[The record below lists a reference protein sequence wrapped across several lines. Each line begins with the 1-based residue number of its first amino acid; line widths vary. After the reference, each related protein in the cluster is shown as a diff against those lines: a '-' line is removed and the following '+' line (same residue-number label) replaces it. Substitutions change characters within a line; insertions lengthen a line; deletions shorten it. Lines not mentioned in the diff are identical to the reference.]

1 MNKKS
6 IIKKTIGV
14 GSSTLA
20 SRVLGIIREV
30 MQAQYLGVNA
40 MSDAFTT
47 AFRIPNSFRKVFVEG
62 ALSASL
68 VPPFVNA
75 MRNDKKKMVDSLILL
90 ALIIF
95 EGFLLCLCGLFM
107 WQAEWI
113 IQLMCPGF
121 SPEQVARTVPMLRIL
136 MPFIFF
142 ISSSAVFGSALQ
154 AVNHFF
160 IPAITPAFMNVVY
173 IGSLALCIA
182 QDLPIT
188 YYCYSIMVAGVVQL
202 IAHIITYLRLDFS
215 FAKVTRETW
224 AHFRPI
230 GLNVL
235 FCILCVGMT
244 SEISLIIDT
253 VFASYLPAGSMSLMN
268 YAIRFMG
275 IPLGLF
281 ASALSTIT
289 LPYFSRVSSY
299 APKRLSF
306 FMVEASKLVFW
317 VTIPMM
323 LIMGFLGEKIFHT
336 IFLSSKFSLAQVLE
350 ARMILIAFLVGLFSL
365 SLNKIL
371 LNLYYSR
378 HVMWLPAAISVFG
391 AGINVVF
398 NMLLVGKYQATGLAL
413 GTSLAAILQTMLH
426 LIFLRV
432 WFGYTFYARNFMR
445 FVGRYCLQLAIVLPL
460 GLLVYSGMTYA
471 ISTLPH
477 SAAQFFLYKLGFWFW
492 AGPLCL
498 AIAGIV
504 YITRKQFGIKL
515 YFFD

>member
-30 MQAQYLGVNA
+30 LQIQYLGVNA

-47 AFRIPNSFRKVFVEG
+47 AFRIPNSFRKVFVDG

-68 VPPFVNA
+68 VPPFINA
-75 MRNDKKKMVDSLILL
+75 LRNDNKKMVDSLILL
-90 ALIIF
+90 ALILF
-95 EGFLLCLCGLFM
+95 EGFVLLLCGLFM

-113 IQLMCPGF
+113 IYLMCPGF
-121 SPEQVARTVPMLRIL
+121 SPDQILRTVPMLRIL

-142 ISSSAVFGSALQ
+142 ISSSAIFGSALQ
-154 AVNHFF
+154 SVNHFF

-173 IGSLALCIA
+173 IGSLGLCIV
-182 QDLPIT
+182 QDLPISVF
-188 YYCYSIMVAGVVQL
+188 CYGIIAAGIVQL
-202 IAHIITYLRLDFS
+202 IVHIITYLRLDFS

-224 AHFRPI
+224 VHFRPI

-235 FCILCVGMT
+235 FCIICVGMT

-253 VFASYLPAGSMSLMN
+253 VFASYLPSGSMSLMN

-289 LPYFSRVSSY
+289 LPYFSRLSSY

-306 FMVEASKLVFW
+306 LMVEVGKLVFW

-323 LIMGFLGEKIFHT
+323 LIMGFLSEKIFHT
-336 IFLSSKFSLAQVLE
+336 IFLSSRFTISQVLE

-378 HVMWLPAAISVFG
+378 HVMWLPATISVFG
-391 AGINVVF
+391 AGINVLF
-398 NMLLVGKYQATGLAL
+398 NMLLIGKYQATGLAL
-413 GTSLAAILQTMLH
+413 GTSLAACVQTVLH
-426 LIFLRV
+426 LVFLHR
-432 WFGYTFYARNFMR
+432 WFGYTFYGGHFMR
-445 FVGRYCLQLAIVLPL
+445 FAGRYLVQLAIVLPVACVMYFGATCAI
-460 GLLVYSGMTYA
+460 GLMPTHFA
-471 ISTLPH
+471 H
-477 SAAQFFLYKLGFWFW
+477 FFLYKIGFWLW

-498 AIAGIV
+498 AIAAAV
-504 YITRKQFGIKL
+504 YATRRQFGVNL

>member
-30 MQAQYLGVNA
+30 MQVQYLGVNA

-47 AFRIPNSFRKVFVEG
+47 AFRIPNSLRKVFVEG

-75 MRNDKKKMVDSLILL
+75 IRNDKRKMVDSLVLL

-95 EGFLLCLCGLFM
+95 EGVVLCLCGLFM
-107 WQAEWI
+107 WKAELI
-113 IQLMCPGF
+113 ILLMCPGF
-121 SPEQVARTVPMLRIL
+121 DAAQVARTVPMLRIL

-154 AVNHFF
+154 SVNHFF

-182 QDLPIT
+182 NDLPVT
-188 YYCYSIMVAGVVQL
+188 YFCYFIILAGVVQL

-215 FAKVTRETW
+215 FSKVTSETW
-224 AHFRPI
+224 NHFKPI
-230 GLNVL
+230 ALNVF
-235 FCILCVGMT
+235 FCIICVGMT
-244 SEISLIIDT
+244 SEISLIVDT
-253 VFASYLPAGSMSLMN
+253 VFASYLPSGSISLMN

-289 LPYFSRVSSY
+289 LPYFARVSSY

-306 FMVEASKLVFW
+306 FMVEATKLVFW
-317 VTIPMM
+317 VTIPMT

-336 IFLSSKFSLAQVLE
+336 IFLSSKFTLGQVLE
-350 ARMILIAFLVGLFSL
+350 ARMILLAFLVGLFSL

-378 HVMWLPAAISVFG
+378 RVMWLPAMISIFG
-391 AGINVVF
+391 AGMNIVF
-398 NMLLVGKYQATGLAL
+398 NMMLVGKYQATGLAL
-413 GTSLAAILQTMLH
+413 GTSIAACIQTLLH
-426 LIFLRV
+426 IIFLRV
-432 WFGYTFYARNFMR
+432 WFGYTFYMNNFMR
-445 FVGRYCLQLAIVLPL
+445 FVWRYCLQLAIVLPIA
-460 GLLVYSGMTYA
+460 LLVYFGMTNL
-471 ISTLPH
+471 IIVLPAYL
-477 SAAQFFLYKLGFWFW
+477 SQFFLYKLGFWLW
-492 AGPLCL
+492 VGPLCL
-498 AIAGIV
+498 AIAAFV
-504 YITRKQFGIKL
+504 YFTRKQFGIKL

>member
-30 MQAQYLGVNA
+30 MQVQYLGVNA
-40 MSDAFTT
+40 MSDAFAT
-47 AFRIPNSFRKVFVEG
+47 AWRIPNSFRKVFVEG

-68 VPPFVNA
+68 VPPFVKA
-75 MRNDKKKMVDSLILL
+75 ISSDKKKVVDSLVLL

-95 EGFLLCLCGLFM
+95 EGFLLCLCALFM
-107 WQAEWI
+107 WQADWI
-113 IQLMCPGF
+113 IRLMCPGF
-121 SPEQVARTVPMLRIL
+121 STDQVARTVPMLRIL

-142 ISSSAVFGSALQ
+142 ISSSAIFGSALQ
-154 AVNHFF
+154 SVNHFF
-160 IPAITPAFMNVVY
+160 IPAITPAFMNVIY
-173 IGSLALCIA
+173 IISLALCIT
-182 QDLPIT
+182 QNLPMN
-188 YYCYSIMVAGVVQL
+188 YFCYFIIFAGVVQL

-215 FAKVTRETW
+215 FAKITRETW
-224 AHFRPI
+224 IYFRPI

-235 FCILCVGMT
+235 FCIICVGMT
-244 SEISLIIDT
+244 SEISLIIDA
-253 VFASYLPAGSMSLMN
+253 VFASYLPSGSISLMN

-299 APKRLSF
+299 APKRLSL
-306 FMVEASKLVFW
+306 FMVEAAKLVFW

-323 LIMGFLGEKIFHT
+323 LIMGFLSEKIFHT
-336 IFLSSKFSLAQVLE
+336 IFLSSRFTLTQVLE

-378 HVMWLPAAISVFG
+378 NVMWLPAVISIFG

-398 NMLLVGKYQATGLAL
+398 NMLLINTYQATGLAL
-413 GTSLAAILQTMLH
+413 GTSLAACVQTLLH

-432 WFGYTFYARNFMR
+432 WFGYTFYPSKFMR
-445 FVGRYCLQLAIVLPL
+445 FAIRYCLQIALILPVAL
-460 GLLVYSGMTYA
+460 VIYYGIESAVTLLPS
-471 ISTLPH
+471 
-477 SAAQFFLYKLGFWFW
+477 SAANFFLYKIGFWFW
-492 AGPLCL
+492 VGPLCL
-498 AIAGIV
+498 AVAGIFYV
-504 YITRKQFGIKL
+504 TRKQFGIKL
-515 YFFD
+515 YFLD

>member
-30 MQAQYLGVNA
+30 MQVQYLGVNA

-75 MRNDKKKMVDSLILL
+75 IRNDKRKMVDSLILL

-95 EGFLLCLCGLFM
+95 EGFVLCLCGLFM
-107 WQAEWI
+107 WKAEWI
-113 IQLMCPGF
+113 ITLMCPGF

-154 AVNHFF
+154 SVNHFF
-160 IPAITPAFMNVVY
+160 IPAITPAFMNMVY
-173 IGSLALCIA
+173 IASLALCIA

-188 YYCYSIMVAGVVQL
+188 YFCYFIIVAGIVQL
-202 IAHIITYLRLDFS
+202 IAHVIAYLKLDFS
-215 FAKVTRETW
+215 FARITRETW
-224 AHFRPI
+224 THFKPI
-230 GLNVL
+230 GLNVF
-235 FCILCVGMT
+235 FCIIAVGMT

-253 VFASYLPAGSMSLMN
+253 IFASYLPSGSISLMN
-268 YAIRFMG
+268 YAIRFIG

-289 LPYFSRVSSY
+289 LPYFSRLSSY
-299 APKRLSF
+299 APKRLSL

-336 IFLSSKFSLAQVLE
+336 IFLSSKFTLSQVLE

-378 HVMWLPAAISVFG
+378 HVMWLPAVISVFG
-391 AGINVVF
+391 AGINVLF
-398 NMLLVGKYQATGLAL
+398 NMLLISKYQAMGLAL
-413 GTSLAAILQTMLH
+413 GTSLAACIQTVLH
-426 LIFLRV
+426 LLFLRI
-432 WFGYTFYARNFMR
+432 WFGYTFYAGNFFK
-445 FVGRYCLQLAIVLPL
+445 FVGRYCLQLALVLPVA
-460 GLLVYSGMTYA
+460 LLVYVGMTHA
-471 ISTLPH
+471 ITALPT
-477 SAAQFFLYKLGFWFW
+477 SAAHFFLYKLGFWFW
-492 AGPLCL
+492 VGPLCL
-498 AIAGIV
+498 AVAGII
-504 YITRKQFGIKL
+504 YATRKQFGVKL

>member
-40 MSDAFTT
+40 MSDAFTI

-75 MRNDKKKMVDSLILL
+75 MRNDKKKMVDSLVLL

-95 EGFLLCLCGLFM
+95 EGFLLLLCGLIM
-107 WQAEWI
+107 WQAEWVTH
-113 IQLMCPGF
+113 LMCPGF
-121 SPEQVARTVPMLRIL
+121 SPEQVAHTVPMLRIL

-154 AVNHFF
+154 SINHFF
-160 IPAITPAFMNVVY
+160 IPAVTPAFMNVVY

-182 QDLPIT
+182 HDLPIT

-202 IAHIITYLRLDFS
+202 IVHIITYLRLDFS

-224 AHFRPI
+224 AHFKPI
-230 GLNVL
+230 GLNVF
-235 FCILCVGMT
+235 FCIICVGMT

-336 IFLSSKFSLAQVLE
+336 IFLSSKFSLDQVLE

-398 NMLLVGKYQATGLAL
+398 NMLLVGKYQAAGLAF
-413 GTSLAAILQTMLH
+413 GTSLAAIIQTILH
-426 LIFLRV
+426 ITFLRI
-432 WFGYTFYARNFMR
+432 WFGYTF
-445 FVGRYCLQLAIVLPL
+445 L
-460 GLLVYSGMTYA
+460 
-471 ISTLPH
+471 
-477 SAAQFFLYKLGFWFW
+477 SA
-492 AGPLCL
+492 
-498 AIAGIV
+498 
-504 YITRKQFGIKL
+504 
-515 YFFD
+515 

>member
-14 GSSTLA
+14 GSSSLISKA
-20 SRVLGIIREV
+20 LGIVKTVLQI
-30 MQAQYLGVNA
+30 QYLGVSA

-68 VPPFVNA
+68 VPPFVKA
-75 MRNDKKKMVDSLILL
+75 MRNDKRKMVDSLVLL
-90 ALIIF
+90 ALIVF
-95 EGFLLCLCGLFM
+95 EGFLLLLCGLFM
-107 WQAEWI
+107 WKAEWI
-113 IQLMCPGF
+113 IRLMCPGF
-121 SPEQVARTVPMLRIL
+121 GTDKVASTVPMLRIL

-142 ISSSAVFGSALQ
+142 ISSSAIFGSALQ
-154 AVNHFF
+154 SVNHFF

-173 IGSLALCIA
+173 IVSLVICIT
-182 QDLPIT
+182 QELPIT
-188 YYCYSIMVAGVVQL
+188 YFCYFIILAAVLQL
-202 IAHIITYLRLDFS
+202 IAHIITYLKLDFS
-215 FAKVTRETW
+215 FAKITKETW
-224 AHFRPI
+224 AHFKPI

-235 FCILCVGMT
+235 FCIIAVGMT
-244 SEISLIIDT
+244 SELTLFIDT
-253 VFASYLPAGSMSLMN
+253 IFASYLPEGSMSLIT
-268 YAIRFMG
+268 YASGFMG

-289 LPYFSRVSSY
+289 LPYFTRVSSY

-323 LIMGFLGEKIFHT
+323 LLMGFFSEKIFHT
-336 IFLSSKFSLAQVLE
+336 IFLSSKFTLVQVHQ
-350 ARMILIAFLVGLFSL
+350 ASMILLAFLVGLFSL

-391 AGINVVF
+391 AGLNVLF
-398 NMLLVGKYQATGLAL
+398 NMLLIGKYQAAGLAL
-413 GTSLAAILQTMLH
+413 GTSLAACIQTLTHIL
-426 LIFLRV
+426 FLRV
-432 WFGYTFYARNFMR
+432 WFGYTFYFRNFMS
-445 FVGRYCLQLAIVLPL
+445 FVGRYCLQLAIVLSV
-460 GLLVYSGMTYA
+460 GLLVYFGMTHL
-471 ISTLPH
+471 IEHLPS
-477 SAAQFFLYKLGFWFW
+477 SAAHFFLYKIGFWFW
-492 AGPLCL
+492 VGPLCL

-504 YITRKQFGIKL
+504 YLTRKKFGIKL